1 MNLTRFL
8 CRAGLLVAFVLCAG
22 CSLKPS
28 SQELQRWDTELQD
41 LQAEQDSLRSLA
53 AELADKDP
61 RIQALPDDDIVV
73 AVPTIFLRRVVER
86 VFEDVANHITL
97 RLSGIRVHVA
107 KTVKKVVKVG
117 EFVVDVD
124 ITEVVGRIEPGDPE
138 VSFAGDS
145 VSMVLPIRIAKGHG
159 EAMVHFVWNGKNIAD
174 VACGDLDITQK
185 VSGDVIPASYLLLG
199 GLTLKIRGRDVVSAL
214 SFPPTKL
221 TIRIKPT
228 KESWDAIHAIL
239 DEKGGVCGWV
249 LDKVDVPKILRNLVE
264 EKGFN
269 VRLPVDKIKPFV
281 LPAGVRDSVK
291 VGDGVLFVDA
301 KTNLIRIDPDAIW
314 YSAGVSLTR
323 VGNQAAGQT
332 PGAAPEDIDVKKPG
346 S

>member
-1 MNLTRFL
+1 MNLKGTL
-8 CRAGLLVAFVLCAG
+8 CWAGLVAALVLCTA
-22 CSLKPS
+22 CSRKPS
-28 SQELQRWDTELQD
+28 PQELQSWDTELRN
-41 LQAEQDSLRSLA
+41 LQAQQDSLRSFAAALA
-53 AELADKDP
+53 EKDP
-61 RIQALPDDDIVV
+61 RIQALPEDDVVV

-86 VFEDVANHITL
+86 VFEDVASHITL
-97 RLSGIRVHVA
+97 RLSGIKVHVA
-107 KTVKKVVKVG
+107 KTVKKVIKVG

-138 VSFAGDS
+138 VSFGGDS
-145 VSMVLPIRIAKGHG
+145 VSMVLPITIAKGHG
-159 EAMVHFVWNGKNIAD
+159 DAMVHFVWNGKNIAD

-185 VSGDVIPASYLLLG
+185 VSGDVIPARYLLLG
-199 GLTLKIRGRDVVSAL
+199 GLTLKIRGRDVVGTL

-221 TIRIKPT
+221 GIRIKPS

-249 LDKVDVPKILRNLVE
+249 LDKVDVPKLLTNLVE

-269 VRLPVDKIKPFV
+269 VRLPVDKIKPFL

-301 KTNLIRIDPDAIW
+301 TTHLIRIDPDAIW
-314 YSAGVSLTR
+314 YSAGVSLKRIPDEETGR
-323 VGNQAAGQT
+323 
-332 PGAAPEDIDVKKPG
+332 
-346 S
+346 